1 MEQPPELKEEKI
13 EKDIL
18 WLFDLALILKVVNGA
33 LEVLAALLILL
44 VPPSLVLRLAEFATS
59 RELAQDI
66 DDPIATA
73 IQSSAAAFAVH
84 SHYFLALYLAFHGGI
99 KILLVLGI
107 FAKKRIAYPL
117 FMISLAIF
125 GAYEAY
131 RGFVLDEMLLKAIA
145 VFDLALFLLT
155 SHEYRRRYQHRP
167 F

>member
-1 MEQPPELKEEKI
+1 MEPSPEMKEERV
-13 EKDIL
+13 EKNIL
-18 WLFDLALILKVVNGA
+18 WLFDLALILKIVNGA
-33 LEVLAALLILL
+33 LEALAALLVLF
-44 VPPSLVLRLAEFATS
+44 VPPSLVLKLAEFATS

-84 SHYFLALYLAFHGGI
+84 SHYFLALYLALHGGI

-107 FAKKRIAYPL
+107 FAKKKAAYPL

-125 GAYEAY
+125 GSYEAY
-131 RGFVLDEMLLKAIA
+131 RGFILDETLLKAIA
-145 VFDLALFLLT
+145 AFDFTLLLLT
-155 SHEYRRRYQHRP
+155 AHEYRRRYQHRP